1 MPNLSS
7 ILGGIYTIREFADE
21 LNKLNRDL
29 TGLSELLYGMSDSV
43 DRGGTINEG
52 ALTLLAEIALRSAEA
67 VENIKHYRDNTV
79 VDERRE
85 EILRVY
91 DKPTLRNQVQ
101 LATYA
106 YELEDKMLEQDA

>member
-1 MPNLSS
+1 MMK
-7 ILGGIYTIREFADE
+7 FADE
-21 LNKLNRDL
+21 LNNLNRDL
-29 TGLSELLYGMSDSV
+29 TGLSELLYSNSMSNSV
-43 DRGGTINEG
+43 DKSGNINEG
-52 ALTLLAEIALRSAEA
+52 ALILLAEIALRSSE
-67 VENIKHYRDNTV
+67 VIENIVHYRDNTV

-91 DKPTLRNQVQ
+91 DKLTLRNQVK

>member
-1 MPNLSS
+1 MM
-7 ILGGIYTIREFADE
+7 EFADE
-21 LNKLNRDL
+21 LNKLNCDL

-43 DRGGTINEG
+43 DKGGTINEG
-52 ALTLLAEIALRSAEA
+52 ALTLLAEIALRSAEV
-67 VENIKHYRDNTV
+67 VENIVHYHDNTV

-91 DKPTLRNQVQ
+91 DKLTLRNQVK